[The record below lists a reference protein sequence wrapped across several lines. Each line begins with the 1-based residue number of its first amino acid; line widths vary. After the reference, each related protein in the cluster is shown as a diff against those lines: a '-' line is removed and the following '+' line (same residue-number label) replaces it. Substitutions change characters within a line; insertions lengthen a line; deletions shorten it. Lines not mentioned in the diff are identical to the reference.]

1 MNFGEDTPASPAST
15 LTRGESVVE
24 EERSMSPTP
33 DDEIQGAPKRKSGTF
48 WKRKSILNMSN
59 AFAGIDGKE
68 NQPQNGGLN
77 GGSIGANGGN
87 KNEGQNGMA
96 NGKHKVEED
105 VSMEDMDTEG
115 PLPDIE
121 EPLPRRSWSPP
132 PQLPVF
138 VGGGG
143 GLGGEDLFKDIH

>member
-1 MNFGEDTPASPAST
+1 
-15 LTRGESVVE
+15 
-24 EERSMSPTP
+24 MSPTP

-48 WKRKSILNMSN
+48 WKRKSMLSMSN
-59 AFAGIDGKE
+59 AFAGIDGQE

-87 KNEGQNGMA
+87 TNEGQNGMA
-96 NGKHKVEED
+96 NGIYKVEED
-105 VSMEDMDTEG
+105 VSIEDMDTER

-138 VGGGG
+138 VGGGE